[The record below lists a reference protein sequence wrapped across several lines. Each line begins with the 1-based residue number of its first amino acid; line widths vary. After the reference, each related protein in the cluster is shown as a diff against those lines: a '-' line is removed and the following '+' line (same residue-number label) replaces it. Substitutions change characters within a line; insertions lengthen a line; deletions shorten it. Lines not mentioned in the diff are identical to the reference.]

1 MYQIDLVDANDFVT
15 KITLD
20 GDIYYLHFAWS
31 GTMWTLDVRDS
42 NNVDIVRGIA
52 IRANY
57 PLLLPYGRLLPLK
70 GQLMAI
76 INTQDLTIT
85 RSDFVTGRAKFV
97 YVTAEEVEAIATS
110 IS

>member
-1 MYQIDLVDANDFVT
+1 MYQIDLADANDFVT
-15 KITLD
+15 KVTLD

-31 GTMWTLDVRDS
+31 GTLWTVDVRNS

-76 INTQDLTIT
+76 VNTQDFEIT
-85 RSDFVTGRAKFV
+85 RSDFVTGRVKFV
-97 YVTAEEVEAIATS
+97 YVTAEEVESIASTVS
-110 IS
+110 